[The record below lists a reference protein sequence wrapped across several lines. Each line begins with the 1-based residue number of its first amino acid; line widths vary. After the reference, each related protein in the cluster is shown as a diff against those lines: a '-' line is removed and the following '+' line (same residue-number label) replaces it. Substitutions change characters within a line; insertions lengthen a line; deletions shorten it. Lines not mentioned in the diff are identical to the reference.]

1 MRAHLFCLPLFLVLV
16 SSSCL
21 AQQDII
27 NKEEVIKAVE
37 KLNEAL
43 VHPEKEKLEKIT
55 SDNLSYGHSSGI
67 LENQNEFME
76 ALLNGPFDF
85 LSIDT
90 SQDEITIHGDTA
102 IARHIMTA
110 KGANNGE
117 PVDVHIGII
126 LVFQKSDG
134 QVLLLARQ
142 AYKL

>member
-1 MRAHLFCLPLFLVLV
+1 MRTYIFGLSFFLALV
-16 SSSCL
+16 TLNCSSR
-21 AQQDII
+21 QDVI
-27 NKEEVIKAVE
+27 NKDEVVKAVE
-37 KLNEAL
+37 NLNEAL

-55 SDNLSYGHSSGI
+55 SENLTYGHSSGI
-67 LENQNEFME
+67 LENQAEFIE

-85 LSIDT
+85 LSINT
-90 SQDEITIHGDTA
+90 SQDQITIYGNTA

-117 PVDVHIGII
+117 PVDVHIGIM

-134 QVLLLARQ
+134 QLLLLARQ